1 MQLLADAL
9 LELGDISVDESEQL
23 PAIFLELTE
32 SAADAALGIGRKER
46 EDEESG
52 SMRDALFHAAPAL
65 AKLKACVLERGVSGC
80 GCLEGSSVGPSLW
93 RRHSSQNPKRTALN
107 PNIQSATSLSH
118 QNGNQQEILNIM
130 EIRLS
135 EIAERWE
142 DGRLSAL
149 GLKAGE
155 VASLVR
161 ALFEDTAPR
170 RSLLTALARAS

>member
-1 MQLLADAL
+1 
-9 LELGDISVDESEQL
+9 
-23 PAIFLELTE
+23 
-32 SAADAALGIGRKER
+32 
-46 EDEESG
+46 
-52 SMRDALFHAAPAL
+52 
-65 AKLKACVLERGVSGC
+65 
-80 GCLEGSSVGPSLW
+80 
-93 RRHSSQNPKRTALN
+93 
-107 PNIQSATSLSH
+107 
-118 QNGNQQEILNIM
+118 M

-155 VASLVR
+155 VACLVR